1 MAFRAGHS
9 GVRARQRVPRRGVIE
24 AGRRLPACG
33 GMAVRAI
40 SAQLSAVLILV
51 AACARAAESQVSVV
65 EVLYLNPRP
74 SGGQDVLS
82 SMALFTAQ
90 SDMFAGQREP
100 CLAVVQRLSGRLPS
114 DHLKV
119 RAIMIGVA
127 SNAILAR
134 AVWPHPDRMHT
145 AILRE
150 PIPNFCVAIQAF
162 EFDRARG
169 QVVAFSAVEH
179 SRERLM
185 GFR

>member
-1 MAFRAGHS
+1 
-9 GVRARQRVPRRGVIE
+9 
-24 AGRRLPACG
+24 
-33 GMAVRAI
+33 
-40 SAQLSAVLILV
+40 
-51 AACARAAESQVSVV
+51 
-65 EVLYLNPRP
+65 
-74 SGGQDVLS
+74 
-82 SMALFTAQ
+82 MALFTAQ
-90 SDMFAGQREP
+90 ARMFAGQRESS
-100 CLAVVQRLSGRLPS
+100 LAVVQHLSSRLPS

-162 EFDRARG
+162 KFDRARS

-185 GFR
+185 SFR